1 MGLPTILAE
10 YVGISTTSTDFL
22 AFFLALGFG
31 DSFVMPIEPA
41 ITAAT
46 SDDRFLRLAA
56 GFGVTGLADVGG
68 SRSCCTLTP
77 TLFDLVLLLDDTAET
92 NESFEISKGSFPWS
106 GRGEADA
113 DDLPADNLA
122 ERLNELPVDPVVGGV
137 SSFLIVCDAAA
148 TSWEAPTGSYIEVK
162 KRS

>member
-1 MGLPTILAE
+1 MGLPIIFAE

-56 GFGVTGLADVGG
+56 GFGVTGLTDEGRG
-68 SRSCCTLTP
+68 RSCCPLPVTFL
-77 TLFDLVLLLDDTAET
+77 DLVLLVELDDAAET
-92 NESFEISKGSFPWS
+92 NESLEISKGSFPCS

-148 TSWEAPTGSYIEVK
+148 TS
-162 KRS
+162 

>member
-1 MGLPTILAE
+1 MGLPIIFAE

-56 GFGVTGLADVGG
+56 GFGVTGLTDEGRG
-68 SRSCCTLTP
+68 RSCCPLPVTFL
-77 TLFDLVLLLDDTAET
+77 DLVLLVELAET
-92 NESFEISKGSFPWS
+92 NESLEISKGSFPCS

-122 ERLNELPVDPVVGGV
+122 ERLNELPFDPVVGGV

-148 TSWEAPTGSYIEVK
+148 TS
-162 KRS
+162 